1 MRDPDGFNKAITDL
15 FEKFHHQPSTIRV
28 EFKGVNRVS
37 IGGGR
42 NFSDPKIIECQREQL
57 PKEVLEKI
65 ALLDVAGKKGEITG
79 VGRKLW
85 DTTYYVDMTPHMWD
99 EFKKGIGR

>member
-1 MRDPDGFNKAITDL
+1 MRDPEGFHKAITEL

-28 EFKGVNRVS
+28 HFQGVNRVT

-42 NFSDPKIIECQREQL
+42 NFSDPKTIECHREQL
-57 PKEVLEKI
+57 PKEVLDSI

-79 VGRKLW
+79 IGRKLW
-85 DTTYYVDMTPHMWD
+85 DDTYYIEMTPAHWD

>member
-1 MRDPDGFNKAITDL
+1 MRDQAGFDKAITEL

-28 EFKGVNRVS
+28 RFHGVNRVT

-42 NFSDPKIIECQREQL
+42 NFSDPKTIECHRDQL
-57 PKEVLEKI
+57 PKDVLDQV
-65 ALLDVAGKKGEITG
+65 ALLDVAGKKTEITG

-85 DTTYYVDMTPHMWD
+85 DDTYYVDMTPHAWD
-99 EFKKGIGR
+99 EFKKEIGR

>member
-1 MRDPDGFNKAITDL
+1 MRDQAGFDKAITEL

-28 EFKGVNRVS
+28 HFKGVNLVV

-42 NFSDPKIIECQREQL
+42 NFSDPKTVECNREVL
-57 PKEVLEKI
+57 PKEVLEKV

-85 DTTYYVDMTPHMWD
+85 DDTYYVDMTPYAW
-99 EFKKGIGR
+99 EQFKESIGR